1 MIPLSHPARLALQ
14 SAEFFAR
21 YGAFGPFEFASPLL
35 QLLLCAAHNGLGLDF
50 ASAATA
56 VRLAAYA
63 GGCAAVCAAARRL
76 RSGGGAA
83 AWAVAAYCAAPSRMH
98 ALMQGGA
105 ANELLFWSLAP
116 VCALACDNF
125 RRKPAPL
132 RFLAAAVAALA
143 WVCARAWSATLW
155 DLAAFVEFFVI
166 AAVLL
171 YRPLQARRLAALPLL
186 SFALVCAAAMTPP
199 PRPPAANGSVR
210 VAGTDD
216 LRTRLNPVLSVASEK
231 VFSASSTERAGEA
244 ILWARAMGAPVLWA
258 PDRLRFADLL
268 EPVAAGSALFALG
281 GPVPGDAAIVSRRL
295 WERLPAIRG
304 VYDREALEQYL
315 LWADRPE
322 SLHVRTTDRALS
334 IRADLSDADAVLV
347 RVPFAAGWELLSG
360 SGRLFPDP
368 VGYTV
373 FAPQAGASGEMQIE
387 IAPKRFRT
395 VLPQPAPLHA
405 GDFPAIASGGLVH
418 GVKLTPPPF
427 DAGDIV
433 SIFGSG
439 FLAGNTF
446 LRVDGEPVAAL
457 YVGAAQ
463 INFKLPETLAP
474 GRHELIVESGGLR
487 SFPRS
492 VEVQEQ

>member
-1 MIPLSHPARLALQ
+1 
-14 SAEFFAR
+14 
-21 YGAFGPFEFASPLL
+21 
-35 QLLLCAAHNGLGLDF
+35 
-50 ASAATA
+50 
-56 VRLAAYA
+56 
-63 GGCAAVCAAARRL
+63 
-76 RSGGGAA
+76 
-83 AWAVAAYCAAPSRMH
+83 
-98 ALMQGGA
+98 MQGGA

-171 YRPLQARRLAALPLL
+171 YRPLQARCLAALPLL

-210 VAGTDD
+210 VAGSDD
-216 LRTRLNPVLSVASEK
+216 LRTRLNPVLSAASEK

-244 ILWARAMGAPVLWA
+244 ILWAQAMGAPVLWA

-322 SLHVRTTDRALS
+322 SLHVRTAYRGLS
-334 IRADLSDADAVLV
+334 IRADLSGADAVLV

-360 SGRLFPDP
+360 GGRLFPDP
-368 VGYTV
+368 RGLYGGSCRR
-373 FAPQAGASGEMQIE
+373 QARPAKCKSRSRPSASGRYCRS
-387 IAPKRFRT
+387 PPRCTRGT
-395 VLPQPAPLHA
+395 SPRSLPA
-405 GDFPAIASGGLVH
+405 GLVH

>member
-1 MIPLSHPARLALQ
+1 
-14 SAEFFAR
+14 
-21 YGAFGPFEFASPLL
+21 
-35 QLLLCAAHNGLGLDF
+35 
-50 ASAATA
+50 
-56 VRLAAYA
+56 
-63 GGCAAVCAAARRL
+63 
-76 RSGGGAA
+76 
-83 AWAVAAYCAAPSRMH
+83 
-98 ALMQGGA
+98 
-105 ANELLFWSLAP
+105 
-116 VCALACDNF
+116 
-125 RRKPAPL
+125 
-132 RFLAAAVAALA
+132 
-143 WVCARAWSATLW
+143 
-155 DLAAFVEFFVI
+155 
-166 AAVLL
+166 
-171 YRPLQARRLAALPLL
+171 
-186 SFALVCAAAMTPP
+186 
-199 PRPPAANGSVR
+199 
-210 VAGTDD
+210 
-216 LRTRLNPVLSVASEK
+216 
-231 VFSASSTERAGEA
+231 
-244 ILWARAMGAPVLWA
+244 MGAPVLWA

-268 EPVAAGSALFALG
+268 EPFAAGSALFALG

-295 WERLPAIRG
+295 WEKLPAIRG

-322 SLHVRTTDRALS
+322 SLHVRTTDRGLS
-334 IRADLSDADAVLV
+334 IRADLSGADAVLV

-360 SGRLFPDP
+360 GGRLFPDP
-368 VGYTV
+368 AGYTV

-387 IAPKRFRT
+387 IAPKRFRA

-487 SFPRS
+487 SFPRP